1 VIVSLRNMRLIA
13 WIVEDLMVD
22 WGLGRG

>member
-1 VIVSLRNMRLIA
+1 VSLRNMRLIA